1 MDFLGIFGKSKSKI
15 KKTQEAE
22 AEAQRQTSSV
32 INNLREQVELMEK
45 RNGVIKT
52 RMDTAFKDAQQKL
65 ARKDKNG
72 ALIALKRK
80 KQYEAE
86 IEKNQGI
93 QIVLENQIYA
103 LEGATMQKAI
113 VDAMALGNKS
123 IKKLNTE
130 LNPEKIEE
138 LMDDIQEEADNF
150 KSIQDAMSQPLQ
162 LYNDSELLEELAQ
175 LESEELAQLE
185 SEELAQFESE
195 ELAQFE
201 SASYATFTLP
211 PVPTGTL
218 SSADDEIKQL
228 QESML
233 IAS

>member
-1 MDFLGIFGKSKSKI
+1 MDFLGIFGKSKS

-162 LYNDSELLEELAQ
+162 QIYNDSELLEELAQ
-175 LESEELAQLE
+175 LESEELA
-185 SEELAQFESE
+185 SEELASE
-195 ELAQFE
+195 E
-201 SASYATFTLP
+201 SASYTTFTLP

-218 SSADDEIKQL
+218 SSADHDMEQL

>member
-1 MDFLGIFGKSKSKI
+1 MDFFGIFGKSKKPQQNSTTPI
-15 KKTQEAE
+15 
-22 AEAQRQTSSV
+22 V

-52 RMDTAFKDAQQKL
+52 RMETAFKDAQQKL

-103 LEGATMQKAI
+103 LEGATMQKTI

-162 LYNDSELLEELAQ
+162 QIYNDSDLLEELAQ

-185 SEELAQFESE
+185 SEELAQLESE
-195 ELAQFE
+195 
-201 SASYATFTLP
+201 SYTTLTLP
-211 PVPTGTL
+211 PVPTGAL
-218 SSADDEIKQL
+218 SSADDEMELLLK
-228 QESML
+228 SM

>member
-1 MDFLGIFGKSKSKI
+1 MDFLGIFGKSKS

-113 VDAMALGNKS
+113 VDAMAMGNKS

-162 LYNDSELLEELAQ
+162 QIYNDSELLEELAQ
-175 LESEELAQLE
+175 LESEELA
-185 SEELAQFESE
+185 SEELASE
-195 ELAQFE
+195 ELA
-201 SASYATFTLP
+201 SASYTTFTLP